1 MRGRVTRRRTIL
13 LFLVLGVAYALW
25 RLPAWSARWAESGL
39 RALFGRDS
47 HVASV
52 RFRPWPL
59 AAEVSGLRV
68 AGASSH
74 APPFLE
80 IERVLL
86 VPSLAPSFDGRVV
99 FARVELVRPV
109 VRVNAWAKGGDDI
122 PAVARGREQGLE
134 VRVRRLQIV
143 DGALHVN
150 HRRVPLVADLP
161 DFEGR
166 LLARRAGI
174 LTGSLRFA
182 PGRLRFGSGPELP
195 VGTDLELELEGPLV
209 VVKQAH
215 LRAENTD
222 LAYQGVVRLR
232 GDPAVDVRLRGR
244 LDLGLV
250 DRHVLQS
257 GFGLL
262 GASHFE
268 GHAVLNRSQLHLGG
282 RLVGTNGRFD
292 TVAVQRFSGQVEKDP
307 RGLRVR
313 GLEAD
318 FLGGSGRF
326 DVDVPRIPGAAS
338 VKATL
343 LGVDAEG
350 ALRAV
355 FDWGELGLA
364 SAATG
369 DLEVQWPRGR
379 PRQITGRIALDLSRG
394 LDDRVP
400 LEGRFEWSAQDGRHR
415 VEHAD
420 LRTPALQA
428 RLDGTI
434 EPDER
439 TDLALDAESGDL
451 EAADR
456 LLARL
461 RRALGQGAAATAG
474 IAGSGRFR
482 GRWRGRMTDPLF
494 DGRFSGTGIGYLG
507 VVWGDAEWAGTLDA
521 GELRSHSLALR
532 KEGAELWLDG
542 RAETGRRGA
551 QDGIEAQLRFRG
563 WPAAD
568 VRKALAWSLDL
579 EGALFGEADLKGRR
593 SAPFGAVHVA
603 AESGRFQGVAFR
615 ELELRADLEGAQTR
629 VSLGR
634 ASVGGGTL
642 LFRGSVTDEGVY
654 DGFAEAQGVGLDDV
668 LPAFAGGARL
678 GGRVSGELRLQG
690 PLDRPRFE
698 GRLVSSRLF
707 LGDEGLGALR
717 AELRG
722 DGDGQASFEGSLRSS
737 RLDVS
742 ATGRAALAAPHVG
755 ELRLSVR
762 DTSVD
767 PYLRVLAP
775 ARPGAAAIV
784 VSGEASVAGPLEQ
797 PEQLEGE
804 ALLSSIELPLPDYP
818 VRSAEPLLVRLRAGH
833 VGLSEL
839 RLLGEGTSLV
849 VNGALGLGSAEP
861 VALEIHGDADL
872 QALSAVTRRV
882 RGRGAAR
889 LALSVQGSRAA
900 PLAEGRLEVEK
911 AGLRVRGIPQGIDDV
926 RGVLRFDHATAVLEN
941 VTGRFGGGE
950 LRVEGEVA
958 YAGGLLRSFELRG
971 AGSNLSLRYP
981 EGLRAVFDA
990 DARLFGDAQTQ
1001 WIAGT
1006 IDVRQA
1012 RWTRRYDVASELLAA
1027 SAPRVGPLPGTS
1039 GLRYDLR
1046 LRAPGTL
1053 SVDNNLAALD
1063 ARAELRL
1070 TGAADA
1076 PVLAGRAEV
1085 DRGRVYFQGT
1095 TYVIRRGTIDFTNPQ
1110 TIDPVFNIEA
1120 EARVRS
1126 YRVTLKVNGT
1136 LERVYPTL
1144 TSDPPLTAVQILNLL
1159 AGADETAVASL
1170 QASQLDASRLAAT
1183 GAATLATGR
1192 ISEEVGL
1199 ERGAEKLL
1207 GLSRFSID
1215 PSIVRGG
1222 ISDPTARLTVG
1233 KRVGRDLSVLYSVDL
1248 RSNDERLLSVEY
1260 TLSDRLSI
1268 LFTQAVPD
1276 GVGLDVRL
1284 RHSR

>member
-1 MRGRVTRRRTIL
+1 MRGRAIRRRTVLLLLIL
-13 LFLVLGVAYALW
+13 GLTYVLW
-25 RLPAWSARWAESGL
+25 RLPEWSARRAEAAL
-39 RALFGRDS
+39 RALFGRETRI
-47 HVASV
+47 ASV
-52 RFRPWPL
+52 QFRLWPF

-68 AGASSH
+68 AGASAD

-80 IERVLL
+80 LERALL
-86 VPSLAPSFDGRVV
+86 VPSFMPSLDGRVV

-109 VRVNAWAKGGDDI
+109 LRVNAWAEGGDDI
-122 PAVARGREQGLE
+122 PALDRGVGKGIE
-134 VRVRRLQIV
+134 VRVRRLQV
-143 DGALHVN
+143 LDGALHVN

-174 LTGSLRFA
+174 LGGSLRFA

-195 VGTDLELELEGPLV
+195 VGTDLELELDGPQVLVKEG
-209 VVKQAH
+209 H
-215 LRAENTD
+215 LRAESTD
-222 LAYQGVVRLR
+222 LAYEGLVRLR
-232 GDPAVDVRLRGR
+232 GDPAVDVRVRGR
-244 LDLGLV
+244 VDLGLV

-257 GFGLL
+257 GFGLQ
-262 GASHFE
+262 GAAHFE
-268 GHAVLNRSQLHLGG
+268 GSALLNRSQLHVSG
-282 RLVGTNGRFD
+282 RLVGTSGRFD
-292 TVAVQRFSGQVEKDP
+292 TVPVGRFSTDLEKDP
-307 RGLRVR
+307 HGLRLR
-313 GLEAD
+313 GLEAQL
-318 FLGGSGRF
+318 LGGSGRF
-326 DVDVPRIPGAAS
+326 DVDVPPAPGAAR
-338 VKATL
+338 VKASL
-343 LGVDAEG
+343 QGVDAEG

-355 FDWGELGLA
+355 FGWGELGLA
-364 SAATG
+364 AAASG
-369 DLEVQWPRGR
+369 ELEVQWPRGR
-379 PRQITGRIALDLSRG
+379 PRMITGRMALDLTRSSDGRT
-394 LDDRVP
+394 P
-400 LEGRFEWSAQDGRHR
+400 LEGRFEWSARDGRESL
-415 VEHAD
+415 EHAD

-428 RLDGTI
+428 RLAGTI
-434 EPDER
+434 EADDR
-439 TDLALDAESGDL
+439 ADLSLDAESGDL

-461 RRALGQGAAATAG
+461 RGALGQRGAAPTG
-474 IAGSGRFR
+474 LSGGGRFR
-482 GRWRGRMTDPLF
+482 GRWRGRTFDPLF

-507 VVWGDAEWAGTLDA
+507 VNWGDAEWAGTLDA
-521 GELRSHSLALR
+521 AEVRSHSLALR
-532 KEGAELWLDG
+532 KEGGELWLDG
-542 RAETGRRGA
+542 RAETGGLA
-551 QDGIEAQLRFRG
+551 EKDGIEAQLRFRG

-568 VRKALAWSLDL
+568 FRKALEWDLDL
-579 EGALFGEADLKGRR
+579 EGALFGEVDLKGRR
-593 SAPFGAVHVA
+593 SAPFGSLRVT
-603 AESGRFQGVAFR
+603 AESGRFHGLAFR
-615 ELELRADLEGAQTR
+615 ELEVRADLEGALTR
-629 VSLGR
+629 VAFGR
-634 ASVGGGTL
+634 AGVGGGTV
-642 LFRGSVTDEGVY
+642 LFRGSVTRDDVY
-654 DGFAEAQGVGLDDV
+654 DGFAEAQGVALDDV
-668 LPAFAGGARL
+668 APALPGGAHL
-678 GGRVSGELRLQG
+678 GGRVSGEVRLQG
-690 PLDRPRFE
+690 PLDRPRLE
-698 GRLVSSRLF
+698 GRLRSSRLF
-707 LGDEGLGALR
+707 LGEEGLGAL
-717 AELRG
+717 ELRLSGGG
-722 DGDGQASFEGSLRSS
+722 DGNADLEGRLVSA
-737 RLDVS
+737 RLDVRGQ
-742 ATGRAALAAPHVG
+742 GRIGIAAPHAAA
-755 ELRLSVR
+755 LKLSVR

-775 ARPGAAAIV
+775 ALPGAAAIV
-784 VSGEASVAGPLEQ
+784 LSGDARLQGPLGQ
-797 PEQLEGE
+797 PEALEGE

-818 VRSAEPLLVRLRAGH
+818 VRNAEPLLVRLGTGR
-833 VGLSEL
+833 VELSEL

-849 VNGALGLGSAEP
+849 VNGGLGLRAEAP
-861 VALEIHGDADL
+861 MALQIHGDADL

-889 LALSVQGSRAA
+889 LALSVEGSREA
-900 PLAEGRLEVEK
+900 PRVQGRLEVEK

-926 RGVLRFDHATAVLEN
+926 RGVLRFDETTAVLEN

-950 LRVEGEVA
+950 LRLEGELA
-958 YAGGLLRSFELRG
+958 YAKGVLRSFEVRG
-971 AGSNLSLRYP
+971 AGTGLSLRYP

-990 DARLFGDAQTQ
+990 DARLYGDAQSQ
-1001 WIAGT
+1001 WIAGA

-1027 SAPRVGPLPGTS
+1027 SAPRVSPLPGAS

-1053 SVDNNLAALD
+1053 SVDNNLATLD

-1144 TSDPPLTAVQILNLL
+1144 TSDPPLTAMQILNLL
-1159 AGADETAVASL
+1159 AGADESALASL

-1183 GAATLATGR
+1183 GAATLAAGR

-1215 PSIVRGG
+1215 PSVVRGG

-1248 RSNDERLLSVEY
+1248 RGTDERFLSVEY
-1260 TLSDRLSI
+1260 TLSDRFSVL
-1268 LFTQAVPD
+1268 LTQAVPG
-1276 GVGLDVRL
+1276 GVGLDVRV
-1284 RHSR
+1284 RQSK